1 MTKQIDILRPNTSL
15 AAVADV
21 ALPLAQAQGSAAA
34 ARAMRDAGVP
44 DRVTARV
51 LCEPPNRSRPPAST
65 IGTREQ
71 LDEPGLDV
79 LHRDAVHGVD
89 LVTAQH
95 DPARVHPLDHR
106 VE

>member
-51 LCEPPNRSRPPAST
+51 LCEPSHRHCPLASS
-65 IGTREQ
+65 IGARERF
-71 LDEPGLDV
+71 D
-79 LHRDAVHGVD
+79 
-89 LVTAQH
+89 
-95 DPARVHPLDHR
+95 
-106 VE
+106 